1 MDIDMSEFIYEKIE
15 WKKKQL
21 FIKFKLKKVIKKKI
35 DQLILLIS
43 LECNLKNKIY
53 KIKSYLWKDLY
64 KNIVSLFLLLNK
76 DNFEYI

>member
-1 MDIDMSEFIYEKIE
+1 MKEKTIIY
-15 WKKKQL
+15 Q
-21 FIKFKLKKVIKKKI
+21 VQIKKSNSEKI

-43 LECNLKNKIY
+43 LLECNLKNKVY

-76 DNFEYI
+76 DNFECI